1 MTLAMTTALETSGGG
16 GFHLF
21 RGFDRELGGGGQD
34 GHAHGDDRID
44 DESGERLLEE
54 FLDFLRRAG
63 EDAAHQVAQ
72 REERRREKSA
82 ALFVHPGKC
91 LAEKLRV
98 VFACSGAIVIAFD
111 DGGEVLLEKGAVVL
125 LGCVMHEEFR
135 KRGKA
140 GKEGFGSGVCQM
152 ELLEVFLCGGL
163 VLQEMIDGGEC
174 A

>member
-1 MTLAMTTALETSGGG
+1 MTGA
-16 GFHLF
+16 
-21 RGFDRELGGGGQD
+21 
-34 GHAHGDDRID
+34 
-44 DESGERLLEE
+44 
-54 FLDFLRRAG
+54 
-63 EDAAHQVAQ
+63 
-72 REERRREKSA
+72 
-82 ALFVHPGKC
+82 KC
-91 LAEKLRV
+91 
-98 VFACSGAIVIAFD
+98 FS
-111 DGGEVLLEKGAVVL
+111 EKGAVVL